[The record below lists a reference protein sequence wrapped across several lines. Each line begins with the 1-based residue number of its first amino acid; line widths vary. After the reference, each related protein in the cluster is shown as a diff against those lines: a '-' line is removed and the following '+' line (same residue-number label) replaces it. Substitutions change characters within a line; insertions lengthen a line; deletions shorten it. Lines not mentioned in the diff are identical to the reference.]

1 MSRAKPTLAR
11 TVHELSSYKFDTS
24 KYIVLD
30 SRIRRDSSTG
40 ELTHR
45 KTASGATKAK
55 RTK

>member
-11 TVHELSSYKFDTS
+11 TIDRLSSYKFDTS

-40 ELTHR
+40 ELTNR
-45 KTASGATKAK
+45 KIGSRASKAK